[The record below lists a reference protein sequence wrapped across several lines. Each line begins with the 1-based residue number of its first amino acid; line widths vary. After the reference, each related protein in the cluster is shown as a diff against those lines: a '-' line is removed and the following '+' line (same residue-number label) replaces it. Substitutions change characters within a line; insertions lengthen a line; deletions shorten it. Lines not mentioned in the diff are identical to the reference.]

1 MRGADPAGAT
11 PLPAVDPHTIG
22 VTAAAS
28 AALEQLIAE
37 HGPLMF
43 IESHGC
49 CDNNAPMCF
58 PEGEFLVGS
67 SDVKITE
74 VAGCPYY
81 VDARTLGYRN
91 TAVVQLTM
99 HLDIEPG
106 YADGMSLGPPG
117 SHFVVRPAPPTTPP
131 AASDTPPPNQ
141 TQPR

>member
-1 MRGADPAGAT
+1 MDGADPNDRTG
-11 PLPAVDPHTIG
+11 LAVDNAQTIG
-22 VTAAAS
+22 VTAAAR

-49 CDNNAPMCF
+49 CDNSAPMCF

-67 SDVKITE
+67 SDVQIAD

-81 VDARTLGYRN
+81 VDARTLGFRN
-91 TAVVQLTM
+91 AGIVQIAM

-117 SHFVVRPAPPTTPP
+117 SHFVIRAVTPTADDISTPDQQQAAP
-131 AASDTPPPNQ
+131 
-141 TQPR
+141 R

>member
-1 MRGADPAGAT
+1 MDGAT
-11 PLPAVDPHTIG
+11 PNHRTGAPAVDHHTIG
-22 VTAAAS
+22 VTPAAR

-49 CDNNAPMCF
+49 CDNSAPMCF

-67 SDVKITE
+67 SDVQIAD

-81 VDARTLGYRN
+81 VDARTLGFRN
-91 TAVVQLTM
+91 AGVVQIAM

-117 SHFVVRPAPPTTPP
+117 SHFVIRPVAPTADDITAPDQQQPAP
-131 AASDTPPPNQ
+131 
-141 TQPR
+141 R